1 MAIEISIERVKL
13 VRESSHIYSFSPREV
28 SSPDVVA
35 DVINEVLD
43 LNHEPQEIVCEI
55 MLNTKNHIVGV
66 MEVTRGTLDSSLVHP
81 REVFRGAIL
90 HNAASIIL
98 CHNHPSGDSAPSRE
112 DMKVTERIKQ
122 AGKVLGIDLLDHVII
137 GNGECTSI
145 REEGLL

>member
-13 VRESSHIYSFSPREV
+13 VRESSHIYSFSSREV

-137 GNGECTSI
+137 GNGEYTSI

>member
-13 VRESSHIYSFSPREV
+13 VRESSHIYSFSSREV

-122 AGKVLGIDLLDHVII
+122 AGKVFGIDLLDHVII
-137 GNGECTSI
+137 GNGEYTSI

>member
-1 MAIEISIERVKL
+1 
-13 VRESSHIYSFSPREV
+13 
-28 SSPDVVA
+28 
-35 DVINEVLD
+35 
-43 LNHEPQEIVCEI
+43 

-137 GNGECTSI
+137 GNGEYTSI

>member
-13 VRESSHIYSFSPREV
+13 VRESTHIYSFSSREV

-137 GNGECTSI
+137 GNGEYTSI